1 LREHGKVYLVGAGP
15 GDPGLITAKG
25 LKCIRAAQ
33 VVVYDRLVDRRML
46 EEAPTDAE
54 MVNVGKARGDHQMP
68 QDEINHLLVEKALE
82 GKRVV
87 RLKGGDPFIFGR
99 GGEEALTLA
108 EAGVTFEVVPGI
120 TSAIAAPAYA
130 GIPLTHRNV
139 SSYVTIVSGSEDPTK
154 LESSIDWERMASG
167 VGTLAI
173 LMGWETLPGI
183 VDTLKAHG
191 LDHATPA
198 ALIQWGTEPYQRT
211 VVGCLDDILEKG
223 QKASLSSPVVA
234 VFGQVVK
241 LRERMHWFD
250 DKPLFGKRVL
260 VPRTRSQAG
269 ALSQLL
275 MENGAE
281 PFEIPTIEINPLEEN
296 GRLDSALSAMSGY
309 DWVVFS
315 SVNGVRESFRRLGHL
330 NLDARAFGGAKVC
343 AIGSATVESLKER
356 GIVPD
361 LTPREYVSES
371 VVSEFVDVGV
381 YGKSILL
388 LRAEAGRDILSK
400 WLSEAGALVDDV
412 AAYQTVMPEESR
424 EILHGLVS
432 EDRVNVV
439 TFTSSST
446 VTNLL
451 ALMDGDVAPLNGM
464 TLVCI
469 GPVTADTARKAG
481 LKVDMIARNATIAG
495 LVDALVEYFA
505 TVKGE

>member
-15 GDPGLITAKG
+15 GDPGLITVKG
-25 LKCIRAAQ
+25 LKCIRSAQ
-33 VVVYDRLVDRRML
+33 VLVYDRLVDRRLL
-46 EEAPTDAE
+46 EEAPVDAE
-54 MVNVGKARGDHQMP
+54 IVNVGKARGDHQMP

-99 GGEEALTLA
+99 GGEEALALA
-108 EAGVTFEVVPGI
+108 EAGLTFEVVPGI

-130 GIPLTHRNV
+130 GIPLTHRKV
-139 SSYVTIVSGSEDPTK
+139 SSYVTIVSGSEDPSK
-154 LESSIDWERMASG
+154 VESSIDWEHMASG

-173 LMGWETLPGI
+173 LMGWETLPSI
-183 VDTLKAHG
+183 VDTLKRYG
-191 LDHATPA
+191 LDHTTPA

-211 VVGCLDDILEKG
+211 VVGCLADILEKG
-223 QKASLSSPVVA
+223 QEASLTSPVVA

-241 LRERMHWFD
+241 LREKIHWFD

-269 ALSQLL
+269 TLSQLL

-281 PFEIPTIEINPLEEN
+281 TFEIPTIEIKPLEEN
-296 GRLDSALSAMSGY
+296 DRLDSAPSAMSYY

-315 SVNGVRESFRRLGHL
+315 SANGAREAFRRLGHL
-330 NLDARAFGGAKVC
+330 NLDARAFGGIKIC
-343 AIGSATVESLKER
+343 AIGSATVETLKER

-361 LTPREYVSES
+361 LTPTEYVSES
-371 VVSEFVDVGV
+371 VLSGLVAAGVD
-381 YGKSILL
+381 GKSILL

-400 WLSEAGALVDDV
+400 GLSEAGASVYDV

-424 EILHGLVS
+424 EMLYKLVL
-432 EDRVNVV
+432 ENKVDVV

-446 VTNLL
+446 VTNLI
-451 ALMDGDVAPLNGM
+451 ALMDGDLSHLNGM
-464 TLVCI
+464 TLACI
-469 GPVTADTARKAG
+469 GLVTADTARAAG
-481 LKVDMIARNATIAG
+481 LKVDVVASEFTISG
-495 LVDALVEYFA
+495 LVDALVGYFS